1 MKKNLLFFATIIL
14 LSMGCKEKPIIFDA
28 PVTTTRKVL
37 VEELTGV
44 RCTQCPNGARVL
56 EELQGKYGKE
66 NLIVVSIH
74 AAGNFSVPYNESK
87 YDFRNPTSEAIKQ
100 FIGSSLGYPTASV
113 NRDIPEGTANIFS
126 LQTKWAGVIAN
137 EYLQDNNLDLVLG
150 NSYDSTSRRL
160 TANLIISPL
169 KTRTGDHYISVLL
182 IEDKIKDYQLD
193 NGVKIPDYT
202 HRHVLRAALT
212 APTGDAISEQ
222 LKADALIPRTYT
234 FTIPPEWNADNCSV
248 VAFVHHGGTP
258 NKEILQAI
266 EKKVK

>member
-14 LSMGCKEKPIIFDA
+14 LSLGCKEKPIVFDS

-56 EELQGKYGKE
+56 EELQAKYGKE
-66 NLIVVSIH
+66 NMIVVSIH
-74 AAGNFSVPYNESK
+74 AAGNFSVPYTENK
-87 YDFRNPTSEAIKQ
+87 YDFRNPASEAIKQ
-100 FIGSSLGYPTASV
+100 FIGPSLGYPTASI
-113 NRDIPEGTANIFS
+113 NRDLPEGSANIFS

-137 EYLQDNNLDLVLG
+137 EFLQDYNLDLVMA

-160 TANLIISPL
+160 STNLIISPQ
-169 KTRTGDHYISVLL
+169 KTLTGDHYVSVLL
-182 IEDKIKDYQLD
+182 LEDKIKDYQLD
-193 NGVKIPDYT
+193 NGVKIPEYI
-202 HRHVLRAALT
+202 HRHVLRTALT
-212 APTGDAISEQ
+212 APTGDALGEP
-222 LKADALIPRTYT
+222 LKADALIPRSYT
-234 FTIPPEWNADNCSV
+234 FTIPAEWNVDNCSV

-258 NKEILQAI
+258 DKEILQAI